1 MYDIIKMGDKMKDV
15 NILVNNGVNVEK
27 SLELFG
33 DMNTYDETLNLFLNE
48 IDSKINDLKKYKE
61 IGDMNN
67 YSIVI
72 HGLKSEYRYLGFES
86 LGDLCYKHELES
98 KSNNLF
104 FISDDFDNLINQ
116 INNSII
122 IAHKYFGEDTT
133 KFEVPKKIIRDKKIL
148 VVDDSNLIRN
158 FIEKI
163 FADSYEVVMATDGQ
177 VALNIIKENQDDIAA
192 MLLDLNMP
200 NVNGF
205 DVLEYFKQNN
215 LFKKVPVSIISG
227 AEEKETIDRAFTY
240 DIVDLLAKPF
250 NERDIKSV
258 IEKTINFK
266 NM

>member
-148 VVDDSNLIRN
+148 VVDDSNIIVN
-158 FIEKI
+158 FINKI
-163 FADSYEVVMATDGQ
+163 FMNEYEVIIANDGLK
-177 VALNIIKENQDDIAA
+177 ALEIINKENTISA

-205 DVLEYFKQNN
+205 VVLEYFKQNN
-215 LFKKVPVSIISG
+215 LFKKIPVSVITGLGNEDLIEQ
-227 AEEKETIDRAFTY
+227 AMKY
-240 DIVDLLAKPF
+240 DIVDVLRKPF
-250 NERDIKSV
+250 NERDLKLV
-258 IEKTINFK
+258 VDKTIN
-266 NM
+266 NS